1 MKDLSNIGAERRANG
16 HGQTIRCTAA
26 ALFSFYIF
34 AGLLN
39 GVALQRDIE
48 LMPYGKKRDI
58 CVILIKP
65 VAWLS
70 QQTHLGDARTWL
82 EQRLHKEKSQ

>member
-1 MKDLSNIGAERRANG
+1 MKDLSNIGAERRASG
-16 HGQTIRCTAA
+16 QGQTIRCTAV
-26 ALFSFYIF
+26 ALFSFYVF

-39 GVALQRDIE
+39 GTALQRDIE

-58 CVILIKP
+58 CVALIKP

-70 QQTHLGDARTWL
+70 RQTHLGDARTWL
-82 EQRLHKEKSQ
+82 EQHLHKGESQ